1 MRAKPRVMKIM
12 MKISMLLN
20 VILLAGLMFLWVNA
34 RKELTALPPATS
46 KAEPLAQA
54 MVQSTPPVVRTE
66 VESRPFRWSQLLSKN
81 DDYRD
86 FVAKLRIAGC
96 PEPTVE
102 DIVRGDAERAFY
114 AKRAELNVDGTA
126 SGPWSAQAQIQ
137 LVAYLL
143 GRSPTQEVAPDT
155 APTSPVAHRRRLS
168 PVQTVSMPIVM
179 QNVDLAALGLNHGQ
193 QQVIAE
199 VRQNFLEQVGGTNQN
214 PKDPAFLA
222 RWQQAQID
230 ADTRLQ
236 ATLGYPVY
244 MRYQIAGYQMALEN
258 QERPVRN

>member
-1 MRAKPRVMKIM
+1 MKAT
-12 MKISMLLN
+12 MKISVLLN
-20 VILLAGLMFLWVNA
+20 AFLLGGLIFVWTNL
-34 RKELTALPPATS
+34 RKEGAALPPAGT
-46 KAEPLAQA
+46 KVEPLSHAV
-54 MVQSTPPVVRTE
+54 VQSAPPVVRTE
-66 VESRPFRWSQLLSKN
+66 VESKPFHWSQLLSKN

-86 FVAKLRIAGC
+86 FVANLRAAGC

-126 SGPWSAQAQIQ
+126 SGPWSASAQIQ

-143 GRSPTQEVAPDT
+143 GRSPAKEMAANLAP
-155 APTSPVAHRRRLS
+155 PSPAVHRRRPS

-179 QNVDLAALGLNHGQ
+179 QNIDLAALGLNNDQ
-193 QQVIAE
+193 QQAIAE
-199 VRQNFLEQVGGTNQN
+199 VRQNFLEQVGGTNPN

-222 RWQQAQID
+222 RWQQAQME
-230 ADTRLQ
+230 ADTRLR
-236 ATLGYPVY
+236 ATLGYQVY
-244 MRYQIAGYQMALEN
+244 MEYQIAGYQMALEN